1 MTQADTELTHLLP
14 QLQALECELHL
25 DKTAADLPRLQ
36 ALLHPDFREIG
47 YSGRSY
53 QREEMLALLIAAGA
67 APAPSLHQ
75 VQARNFQAQLLVP
88 GLVLL
93 NYESAHCDA
102 QGRLHRHSRRSSLWR
117 LGTQGWQMQFHQ
129 GTPCADW
136 AAANG
141 SPAE

>member
-47 YSGRSY
+47 YSGRNY
-53 QREEMLALLIAAGA
+53 QRKEMLALLIAAGET
-67 APAPSLHQ
+67 PSSSPRQ
-75 VQARNFQAQLLVP
+75 VQAWNFQAQLLAP

-93 NYESAHCDA
+93 NYDSAHRDA
-102 QGRLHRHSRRSSLWR
+102 QGRLHRHSRCSSLWR
-117 LGTQGWQMQFHQ
+117 LGAQGWQMQFHQ

-136 AAANG
+136 A
-141 SPAE
+141 